1 MHVILNAGWSL
12 SKDNWEEMLEI
23 SGVAAIRT
31 QYWEAYNT
39 KKDQIIVRDLEI
51 LNQDFLQSAMFNE
64 EERKVVMEQLNG
76 GDLSTVKA
84 KVHMKIPT
92 KKPEV
97 PEEFI
102 VSSISNEL
110 VAVL

>member
-1 MHVILNAGWSL
+1 MANCLHVILNAGWSL

-23 SGVAAIRT
+23 SGVAAKRT
-31 QYWEAYNT
+31 QYWEAYNM

-84 KVHMKIPT
+84 
-92 KKPEV
+92 
-97 PEEFI
+97 
-102 VSSISNEL
+102 
-110 VAVL
+110 